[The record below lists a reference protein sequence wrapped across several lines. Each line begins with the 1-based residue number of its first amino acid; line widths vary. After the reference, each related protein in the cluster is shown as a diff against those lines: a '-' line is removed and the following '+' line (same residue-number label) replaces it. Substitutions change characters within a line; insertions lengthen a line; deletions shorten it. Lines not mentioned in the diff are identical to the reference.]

1 MNRFRQLAAKMATI
15 LLTTVPLLTAAVPLS
30 AQAAEDILS
39 DRLELRICL
48 CFFSEC
54 YTMLA
59 NGEIDLFGNVSYT
72 PERAELFN
80 FSSYPQGKDT
90 YWLYVNKNQ
99 SSLADGDVDAIVA
112 PDLATDYDYLAI
124 SSIGYSEF
132 Y

>member
-30 AQAAEDILS
+30 AQAAEDTEKTV
-39 DRLELRICL
+39 RV
-48 CFFSEC
+48 
-54 YTMLA
+54 
-59 NGEIDLFGNVSYT
+59 G
-72 PERAELFN
+72 
-80 FSSYPQGKDT
+80 
-90 YWLYVNKNQ
+90 YVNALNYE
-99 SSLADGDVDAIVA
+99 DVDAIVA